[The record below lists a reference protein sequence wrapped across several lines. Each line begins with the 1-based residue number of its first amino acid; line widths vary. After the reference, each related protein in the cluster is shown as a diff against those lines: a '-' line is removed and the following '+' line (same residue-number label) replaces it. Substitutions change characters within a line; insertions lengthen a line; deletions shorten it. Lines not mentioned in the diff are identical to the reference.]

1 MKNPDHIIFELSNVK
16 YKHIL
21 DIETLKFDEE
31 KVSGIVAKSG
41 SGKTTLLRLL
51 NKLISPDSGNIFY
64 KNKHLR
70 DIPSVN
76 LRSDVVMM
84 PQNFVIFDGDV
95 KENLLIGLRFSDKEL
110 VNNSVLER
118 LLQIVELPKSLSDSP
133 LYFSGGEKQR
143 LSLARALLLK
153 PSVLLL
159 DEPSSALD
167 KETEMEVMGNIVKVC
182 KEYGI
187 KIIFVTHSPSL
198 ANTYADEIIHLENGK
213 VHFIQNIS
221 HADIHH

>member
-1 MKNPDHIIFELSNVK
+1 MEDSDHIIFELSNVK

-21 DIETLKFDEE
+21 DIETLKFDER

-51 NKLISPDSGNIFY
+51 NKLITPDSGSILY
-64 KNKHLR
+64 KNQNLR
-70 DIPSVN
+70 DIPSVK

-95 KENLLIGLRFSDKEL
+95 KENLLIGLRFSGKDL
-110 VNNSVLER
+110 VKDSVLEK

-133 LYFSGGEKQR
+133 LHFSGGEKQR

-167 KETEMEVMGNIVKVC
+167 EETEMEVMGNIVKVC

-187 KIIFVTHSPSL
+187 KIIFVTHSSSL
-198 ANTYADEIIHLENGK
+198 ASAYADEIIHLENGK
-213 VHFIQNIS
+213 IHSIENNS
-221 HADIHH
+221 NADIHN